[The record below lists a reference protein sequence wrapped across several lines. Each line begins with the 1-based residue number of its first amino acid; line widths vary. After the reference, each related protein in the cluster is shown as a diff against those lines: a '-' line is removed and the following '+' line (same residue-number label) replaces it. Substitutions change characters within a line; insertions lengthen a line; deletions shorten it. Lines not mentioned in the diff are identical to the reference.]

1 MKDKLVDYAEGKGVY
16 QGDLKYG
23 RTIEGERVK
32 GKDSPSHKV
41 DGVEQNPP
49 VVALKLIQPRDPYV
63 WTRDTRLK
71 GVKNPQTNLQK
82 IMRDLTP
89 GVTTDEVVSIF
100 KKNVKNLRAN
110 ISLKV
115 GKDRV
120 FVV

>member
-1 MKDKLVDYAEGKGVY
+1 MKDKIVDYTDGRGVY

-23 RTIEGERVK
+23 RTVNGERVK
-32 GKDSPSHKV
+32 GKDVSSHRV

-49 VVALKLIQPRDPYV
+49 IAGLALVQPRDPYV

-71 GVKNPQTNLQK
+71 GVKNPKTNLQK
-82 IMRDLTP
+82 VMRDLLP
-89 GVTTDEVVSIF
+89 GVSQGEVVDIF

-115 GKDRV
+115 GKDRI